1 MESNRQLLEWVKL
14 AVWSAWI
21 ILLLCGSVVV
31 ILSNPEIFTA
41 SQNPESLSVLSPSE
55 TAKENKWTAPAIST
69 LPSGPE
75 GQSIRYGHQLVSHT
89 AKYLGPKGSVLQIT
103 NGMNCQ
109 NCHLEAGTKLFGNN
123 YAGVASTYP
132 KFRARS
138 GSIETIEKRVNDCIQ
153 RSLNGKPLSSESE
166 ELKSFVAYIKWVG
179 SQVPKDSIP
188 KGTGI
193 EIPTLLDRPANPEHG
208 RVVFQQNCTR
218 CHGNNGEGMRVVGSD
233 EWLYPP
239 LYGPDSY
246 NTGAGLY
253 RLSRFAGYVKYNMP
267 NDLASYEKPFLTDE
281 QCWDVA
287 AYINSMPR
295 PGFDISADW
304 PDISKKPFDHPFGP
318 FSDQR
323 TDQEHKFGPWPT
335 AKK

>member
-1 MESNRQLLEWVKL
+1 MEQDRHFLNWVKI
-14 AVWSAWI
+14 AVSTTWL
-21 ILLLCGSVVV
+21 ILLLCGLIVLV
-31 ILSNPEIFTA
+31 INNPMIFH
-41 SQNPESLSVLSPSE
+41 SLSQP
-55 TAKENKWTAPAIST
+55 APLASAPQT
-69 LPSGPE
+69 KPSGWAPPDSTAIPGNDE
-75 GQSIRYGHQLVSHT
+75 GRRIRYGKNLVSHT
-89 AKYLGPKGSVLQIT
+89 ASFLGPEGSVMQTT

-109 NCHLEAGTKLFGNN
+109 NCHLESGTKLFGNN

-153 RSLNGKPLSSESE
+153 RSLNGKPLSSDSE
-166 ELKSFVAYIKWVG
+166 EMKSFIAYIQWVG

-193 EIPTLLDRPANPEHG
+193 ATPKLMSRPADPEKG
-208 RVVFQQNCTR
+208 LIVFQQNCTR
-218 CHGNNGEGMRVVGSD
+218 CHGTNGEGMRIVGSK

-239 LYGPDSY
+239 LAGPDSY
-246 NTGAGLY
+246 NKGAGLF
-253 RLSRFAGYVKYNMP
+253 RLSRFAGYVKFNMP
-267 NDLASYEKPFLTDE
+267 NDLATADKPYLTDE

-287 AYINSMPR
+287 AYVNSLPR

-318 FSDQR
+318 FSDNKSEK
-323 TDQEHKFGPWPT
+323 EHKYGPWP
-335 AKK
+335 KQGK